1 MDMITWEYIR
11 KHGGGSGSVT
21 DEQIKE
27 SVENYFEEGLEDIA
41 KHQEQLWESVR
52 EVLTRLASLS

>member
-1 MDMITWEYIR
+1 MFMHFYPSKCLFDGY
-11 KHGGGSGSVT
+11 SL
-21 DEQIKE
+21 
-27 SVENYFEEGLEDIA
+27 VENYFEEGLEDIA